1 MTEFQSV
8 IVALFGIALGIFAL
22 SSFFFIRVLSK
33 IVDKISSN
41 TADTEIAAVSNA
53 VSNTI
58 SNAVLPEDAIVYD
71 SPAGEVELIDVD
83 DDTAAMI
90 MAIVSHESQIP
101 VSELVFKSIKAV

>member
-22 SSFFFIRVLSK
+22 SSFFFIKVLSK

-53 VSNTI
+53 I

-71 SPAGEVELIDVD
+71 SPTGEVELIDVD

>member
-22 SSFFFIRVLSK
+22 SSFFFIKVLSK

-41 TADTEIAAVSNA
+41 TADTEIAA